1 MISDDYEF
9 PLCTFVHDNLVTN
22 LKTNKKMKK
31 IIVLASVLIFTA
43 SVTVFGQTQKPAD
56 SKKTTTTTTTTTTTS
71 TAKPATTTTTVKQE
85 PAKPGTTTTAQ
96 QGNKTK
102 AEIAATDLPKAAQEY
117 IAKAYPG
124 KKIDKAIK
132 VTDDKGVVTY
142 KAVVGQMMLHFD
154 ASGKFTKEMKMDEK
168 PATETK
174 TTTTTP
180 PKPAPT
186 TEKKK

>member
-1 MISDDYEF
+1 
-9 PLCTFVHDNLVTN
+9 
-22 LKTNKKMKK
+22 MKK

-43 SVTVFGQTQKPAD
+43 SVTVFGQTQKPAET
-56 SKKTTTTTTTTTTTS
+56 KKTTTT
-71 TAKPATTTTTVKQE
+71 TTTTTVKQE
-85 PAKPGTTTTAQ
+85 PAKPATSTTTTTTTVQ
-96 QGNKTK
+96 QVNKTK

-132 VTDDKGVVTY
+132 VTDDKGIVTY
-142 KAVVGQMMLHFD
+142 KAIVGQMMLHFD
-154 ASGKFTKEMKMDEK
+154 ANGKFTKEMKMDEK